1 MKRILLLGAG
11 LCALM
16 TGFAQDDPKQ
26 KPDTIKVGG
35 MTIIREK
42 GKNDRADIED
52 KNDDDKREYH
62 LPRRSSKRGAITTNW
77 IIPDLGFS
85 NYNDQTN
92 YSSIAIQD
100 PQNGIAPGSNEDWFK
115 LRPVSSVNFNIWLFM
130 QRISLAKRVVNF
142 KYGLGIEYNSYR
154 LEDKT
159 VIVDKTPFAVYRDP
173 ALSSLKKNKLG
184 ASYITMPFMLNFNFT
199 PKRKQPYGFS
209 TGVSVGYLYRA
220 YQKTKEGNDKNKTKG
235 LDFDTWKIAYVGE
248 VSLGIIH
255 LYGSYAMESLFT
267 KDQLNMTPYTV
278 GFRFSNW

>member
-1 MKRILLLGAG
+1 MKKILLLSAG

-16 TGFAQDDPKQ
+16 TGFAQDEPKE

-35 MTIIREK
+35 MVIIREK
-42 GKNDRADIED
+42 GKNNIEE
-52 KNDDDKREYH
+52 KDDDNNRKEYH
-62 LPRRSSKRGAITTNW
+62 LTRRSSKRGVVTTNW
-77 IIPDLGFS
+77 IIPDIGFS

-92 YSSIAIQD
+92 YSD
-100 PQNGIAPGSNEDWFK
+100 PAVKALNAGPGVIDGDWFK
-115 LRPVSSVNFNIWLFM
+115 LRPISSVNFNLWLFM

-142 KYGLGIEYNSYR
+142 KYGLGVEYNNYR

-159 VIVDKTPFAVYRDP
+159 VRVGKNPFEVDQSFPNT
-173 ALSSLKKNKLG
+173 LKKNKLG

-199 PKRKQPYGFS
+199 PNKKQTYGFS

-220 YQKTKEGNDKNKTKG
+220 YQKTKEGSNKNKTKG

-248 VSLGIIH
+248 VSLGIVH

>member
-1 MKRILLLGAG
+1 MKRILMLGAG

-16 TGFAQDDPKQ
+16 TGFAQDEPKE
-26 KPDTIKVGG
+26 KPDTIKIGG
-35 MTIIREK
+35 MVIIREK
-42 GKNDRADIED
+42 GKNDREE
-52 KNDDDKREYH
+52 KNDDDRKEYH

-92 YSSIAIQD
+92 YSSLSVQALNSGTGTI
-100 PQNGIAPGSNEDWFK
+100 NEDWFK
-115 LRPVSSVNFNIWLFM
+115 LRPISSVNFNLWLFM

-142 KYGLGIEYNSYR
+142 KYGLGVEYNSYR

-159 VIVDKTPFAVYRDP
+159 VRVAKTPFSVEQSFP
-173 ALSSLKKNKLG
+173 NTLKKNKLG

-209 TGVSVGYLYRA
+209 AGVSVGYLYRA

-235 LDFDTWKIAYVGE
+235 LDFDTWKISYVGE

-267 KDQLNMTPYTV
+267 RDQLNMTPYTV